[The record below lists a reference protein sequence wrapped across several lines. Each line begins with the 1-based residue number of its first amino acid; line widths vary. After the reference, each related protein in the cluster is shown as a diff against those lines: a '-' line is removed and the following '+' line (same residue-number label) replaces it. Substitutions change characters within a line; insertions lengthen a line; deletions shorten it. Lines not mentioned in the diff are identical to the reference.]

1 MGTIERREREKQQRR
16 ADIMKAAKEVF
27 FAKGLQDAT
36 MDKIAEK
43 AEYSKGALY
52 LYFQSKEELYLSLL
66 DEGNRIF
73 LNMLSKQISPK
84 TSASK
89 QLMQLGEV
97 YYQFHEQYPQY
108 FEILF
113 FLHAG
118 DIPLE
123 KVSEEVYRKCLAQS
137 RDTLNFVEGLV
148 RKGIEEG
155 DFRDDTD
162 AWKTTLLL
170 WALSTGVFAVVRD
183 FEHENLLNG
192 ESKASILDYS
202 MRVILKGLISET

>member
-27 FAKGLQDAT
+27 FVKGLQNAT
-36 MDKIAEK
+36 MDAIAEK
-43 AEYSKGALY
+43 AEYSKGTLY
-52 LYFQSKEELYLSLL
+52 LYFKSKEELYLSLL

-73 LNMLSKQISPK
+73 LHMLSRQISPDAA
-84 TSASK
+84 ASK
-89 QLMQLGEV
+89 QLLQLGEI
-97 YYQFHEQYPQY
+97 YYQFQEQYPQF

-118 DIPLE
+118 DIPLD
-123 KVSEEVYRKCLAQS
+123 KISEDVYRKCLVQS
-137 RDTLNFVEGLV
+137 RDTLQFVDGLV

-155 DFRDDTD
+155 EFRADIDS
-162 AWKTTLLL
+162 WKTTLLL

-192 ESKASILDYS
+192 ESKTSILDYS
-202 MRVILKGLISET
+202 MRVILNGLIRQS